1 MVLELANGPCVA
13 MEIVA
18 GSPDMDTYQ
27 EFRKLCGPSD
37 PVSCKSSLRVNVIL
51 IPYF

>member
-18 GSPDMDTYQ
+18 GSPDINTYQ

-37 PVSCKSSLRVNVIL
+37 PVCTLQMITSI
-51 IPYF
+51 

>member
-13 MEIVA
+13 MEIA
-18 GSPDMDTYQ
+18 ACSPDINTYE

-37 PVSCKSSLRVNVIL
+37 PVRMLKSFTLSHKH
-51 IPYF
+51 